1 MDGTAGMDGERKGLR
16 GVIAAIV
23 TPLDHALQ
31 PDPGAFRALAQW
43 LLANGCDGLNVM
55 GTTGE
60 ATSLS
65 LEQRVGLMR
74 GVAKLDLPLERMMV
88 GTGAAAL
95 GDAIALTRQASDC
108 GFAGALLLPPFYYK
122 NVPEDGVFRYIEAI
136 AAAAPIPLYLYH
148 FPALSAVPYSVTLV
162 GRLLERFGER
172 IAGLKD
178 SSGDLAYS
186 RAIAGLSDR
195 LAVFPGS
202 ELFLAESRDGSLAGC
217 ISATA
222 NLNSALCA
230 KALHGRDDAALAQA
244 MRIRKLIDNGP
255 MVPRIK
261 AVLAWLHDRPQ
272 LGEVLPPFIRVADAE
287 AATLFNRYQETMP

>member
-1 MDGTAGMDGERKGLR
+1 MGGDRTGLR

-23 TPLDHALQ
+23 TPLDGGLE
-31 PDPGAFRALAQW
+31 PDPGAFRGLAQW
-43 LLANGCDGLNVM
+43 LLAHGCDGLNVM

-65 LEQRVGLMR
+65 LDQRKRLMR
-74 GVAKLDLPLERMMV
+74 EVAKMGLPLERMMV
-88 GTGAAAL
+88 GAGAAAL

-122 NVPEDGVFRYIEAI
+122 NVPEDGILRYVEAI

-148 FPALSAVPYSVTLV
+148 FPALSAVPYGVTLV
-162 GRLLERFGER
+162 ERLLERFGER

-178 SSGDLAYS
+178 SSGDLANS
-186 RAIAGLSDR
+186 RAIAALSQR

-222 NLNSALCA
+222 NLTSALCA
-230 KALHGRDDAALAQA
+230 KALHERDDAALAQA

-261 AVLAWLHDRPQ
+261 AVLARLHHRPH
-272 LGEVLPPFIRVADAE
+272 LADVLPPFIRMPDEDA
-287 AATLFNRYQETMP
+287 AALFSRYQEMTP